1 MLQHKCHTP
10 ELYPPGLPPPGL
22 RLSGLHPRG
31 LLTRGLHPRGLK
43 DLRTTG
49 ALGSAKLAPHA
60 AYMKITS
67 LELEKL
73 RLGRVRRQAARRIG
87 EIDARYEEIG
97 IEKAALLAAMEA
109 LPQCTT
115 GVRQG
120 AQGSQSRRSRGVSLK
135 Y

>member
-1 MLQHKCHTP
+1 MQQPKRH
-10 ELYPPGLPPPGL
+10 L
-22 RLSGLHPRG
+22 RGM
-31 LLTRGLHPRGLK
+31 K

-49 ALGSAKLAPHA
+49 ALGAATLAPHA

-73 RLGRVRRQAARRIG
+73 RLSRVRQHAARRIG
-87 EIDARYEEIG
+87 EIDARCEEIG
-97 IEKAALLAAMEA
+97 HEKAALLAAMEA
-109 LPQCTT
+109 PAGCTV

-120 AQGSQSRRSRGVSLK
+120 AHRSQARRSGGVSLK

>member
-1 MLQHKCHTP
+1 MRQQ
-10 ELYPPGLPPPGL
+10 
-22 RLSGLHPRG
+22 RG
-31 LLTRGLHPRGLK
+31 HLRGLK

-49 ALGSAKLAPHA
+49 GLGATKIAPHA

-73 RLGRVRRQAARRIG
+73 RLGRVRRDAARRIA
-87 EIDARYEEIG
+87 EIDARNKEVDA
-97 IEKAALLAAMEA
+97 EKAALLAAIDA
-109 LPQCTT
+109 PQDSAT

-120 AQGSQSRRSRGVSLK
+120 ARGSESRRSRGRSLK

>member
-1 MLQHKCHTP
+1 MDQRKRHF
-10 ELYPPGLPPPGL
+10 
-22 RLSGLHPRG
+22 
-31 LLTRGLHPRGLK
+31 RGLK

-49 ALGSAKLAPHA
+49 ALGKATLAPHA
-60 AYMKITS
+60 AYMKITT

-73 RLGRVRRQAARRIG
+73 RLSRVRQQSVRRIG
-87 EIDARYEEIG
+87 EIEARCEEIG

-109 LPQCTT
+109 PAQAAV

-120 AQGSQSRRSRGVSLK
+120 AQSSQSRRSRGVSLK

>member
-1 MLQHKCHTP
+1 MPQRKHHL
-10 ELYPPGLPPPGL
+10 
-22 RLSGLHPRG
+22 
-31 LLTRGLHPRGLK
+31 RGLK

-49 ALGSAKLAPHA
+49 ALGAVTLAPHA

-73 RLGRVRRQAARRIG
+73 RLSRVRRHAARRIG

-97 IEKAALLAAMEA
+97 LEKAALLAAMEA
-109 LPQCTT
+109 SAESMV

-120 AQGSQSRRSRGVSLK
+120 VQGSNSRRSRGISLK

>member
-1 MLQHKCHTP
+1 MQQHQST
-10 ELYPPGLPPPGL
+10 L
-22 RLSGLHPRG
+22 RR
-31 LLTRGLHPRGLK
+31 LK

-49 ALGSAKLAPHA
+49 MHGKTVLAPHA
-60 AYMKITS
+60 AYMKITT

-73 RLGRVRRQAARRIG
+73 RLSRVRSQAARRIG
-87 EIDARYEEIG
+87 KIDARYEDIG

-109 LPQCTT
+109 PACAVT

-120 AQGSQSRRSRGVSLK
+120 AQSSKSRRSRGVSLK

>member
-1 MLQHKCHTP
+1 MQQRKRH
-10 ELYPPGLPPPGL
+10 L
-22 RLSGLHPRG
+22 RGM
-31 LLTRGLHPRGLK
+31 K

-49 ALGSAKLAPHA
+49 ALGQAALAPHA

-73 RLGRVRRQAARRIG
+73 RLSRVRQHAARRIG
-87 EIDARYEEIG
+87 EIDARCEEIG
-97 IEKAALLAAMEA
+97 LEKAALQGPADYTA
-109 LPQCTT
+109 

-120 AQGSQSRRSRGVSLK
+120 APSAQSRRSRGVSLK

>member
-1 MLQHKCHTP
+1 MPQRKYH
-10 ELYPPGLPPPGL
+10 L
-22 RLSGLHPRG
+22 RGM
-31 LLTRGLHPRGLK
+31 K

-49 ALGSAKLAPHA
+49 ALGAVTLAPHA

-73 RLGRVRRQAARRIG
+73 RLSRVRQQAARRIG

-97 IEKAALLAAMEA
+97 IEKAALLAAMKAPPESTA
-109 LPQCTT
+109 A

-120 AQGSQSRRSRGVSLK
+120 AQSSQSRRCRGISLR

>member
-1 MLQHKCHTP
+1 M
-10 ELYPPGLPPPGL
+10 
-22 RLSGLHPRG
+22 HPRKRHLG
-31 LLTRGLHPRGLK
+31 GMK

-49 ALGSAKLAPHA
+49 ALGRATLAPHA

-73 RLGRVRRQAARRIG
+73 RLSRVRQQAARRIG

-97 IEKAALLAAMEA
+97 LEKAALLAAMQA
-109 LPQCTT
+109 PADYGV

-120 AQGSQSRRSRGVSLK
+120 AQSSQSRRSRGVSLK

>member
-1 MLQHKCHTP
+1 MQARK
-10 ELYPPGLPPPGL
+10 
-22 RLSGLHPRG
+22 RLL
-31 LLTRGLHPRGLK
+31 RGLK

-49 ALGSAKLAPHA
+49 ALGAATLAPHA

-73 RLGRVRRQAARRIG
+73 RLSRVRQHAARRIG
-87 EIDARYEEIG
+87 EIDARCEEIG

-109 LPQCTT
+109 PADCAL

>member
-1 MLQHKCHTP
+1 MQQHKRHF
-10 ELYPPGLPPPGL
+10 
-22 RLSGLHPRG
+22 
-31 LLTRGLHPRGLK
+31 RGLK

-49 ALGSAKLAPHA
+49 ALGSATLAPHA

-73 RLGRVRRQAARRIG
+73 RLSRVRQNAAKRIG
-87 EIDARYEEIG
+87 EIDMRCEEIG
-97 IEKAALLAAMEA
+97 LEKAALLAAMNTPA
-109 LPQCTT
+109 DCTV

-120 AQGSQSRRSRGVSLK
+120 AQGAQSRRAGGVSLK

>member
-1 MLQHKCHTP
+1 MQQHKRH
-10 ELYPPGLPPPGL
+10 L
-22 RLSGLHPRG
+22 RGM
-31 LLTRGLHPRGLK
+31 K

-49 ALGSAKLAPHA
+49 ALGAVTIAPHA

-73 RLGRVRRQAARRIG
+73 RLSRVRQHAARRIG

-97 IEKAALLAAMEA
+97 IEKAALLAAMKAPPES
-109 LPQCTT
+109 TE

-120 AQGSQSRRSRGVSLK
+120 APSSPARRSRGISLK

>member
-1 MLQHKCHTP
+1 MKPCARSAGHARGRSGKSEP
-10 ELYPPGLPPPGL
+10 ECCSINAILGWGVD
-22 RLSGLHPRG
+22 
-31 LLTRGLHPRGLK
+31 PRGLK

-49 ALGSAKLAPHA
+49 ALGAAKLAPHA

-73 RLGRVRRQAARRIG
+73 RLGRIRRQAARRIG
-87 EIDARYEEIG
+87 EIDARYQEIG

-109 LPQCTT
+109 PPQCTI

>member
-1 MLQHKCHTP
+1 MPQRKYHL
-10 ELYPPGLPPPGL
+10 
-22 RLSGLHPRG
+22 
-31 LLTRGLHPRGLK
+31 RGLK

-49 ALGSAKLAPHA
+49 ALGAVTLAPHA

-73 RLGRVRRQAARRIG
+73 RLSRVRQHAARRIG
-87 EIDARYEEIG
+87 EIDARNEEIG
-97 IEKAALLAAMEA
+97 IEKAALLAAMKAPPESTA
-109 LPQCTT
+109 

-120 AQGSQSRRSRGVSLK
+120 AQSSPSRRSRGISLK

>member
-1 MLQHKCHTP
+1 MQQRKRH
-10 ELYPPGLPPPGL
+10 L
-22 RLSGLHPRG
+22 RGM
-31 LLTRGLHPRGLK
+31 K

-49 ALGSAKLAPHA
+49 ALGQAALAPHA

-73 RLGRVRRQAARRIG
+73 RLSRVRQHAARRIG
-87 EIDARYEEIG
+87 EIDARCEEIG
-97 IEKAALLAAMEA
+97 LEKAALLAAMQGPA
-109 LPQCTT
+109 DYTA

-120 AQGSQSRRSRGVSLK
+120 APSAQSRRSRGVSLK

>member
-1 MLQHKCHTP
+1 MQQRK
-10 ELYPPGLPPPGL
+10 
-22 RLSGLHPRG
+22 RLL
-31 LLTRGLHPRGLK
+31 RGLK

-49 ALGSAKLAPHA
+49 ALGATTLAPHA

-73 RLGRVRRQAARRIG
+73 RLDRVRRQAARRIG
-87 EIDARYEEIG
+87 EIDARFEEIG
-97 IEKAALLAAMEA
+97 IEKAALLAGMEA
-109 LPQCTT
+109 PPDRTV

-120 AQGSQSRRSRGVSLK
+120 MQSSQSRRSRGVSLK

>member
-1 MLQHKCHTP
+1 MQQRKRIL
-10 ELYPPGLPPPGL
+10 
-22 RLSGLHPRG
+22 
-31 LLTRGLHPRGLK
+31 RGLK

-49 ALGSAKLAPHA
+49 ALGKTALAPHA

-73 RLGRVRRQAARRIG
+73 RLGRVRQHAARRID
-87 EIDARYEEIG
+87 EIDARYQEIG
-97 IEKAALLAAMEA
+97 LEKAALLAAMDAPAES
-109 LPQCTT
+109 TV

-120 AQGSQSRRSRGVSLK
+120 AQSSKLRRSRGVSLK

>member
-1 MLQHKCHTP
+1 MPQHKCHPP
-10 ELYPPGLPPPGL
+10 EPPPPGLPVRGL
-22 RLSGLHPRG
+22 HTRGLHPRG
-31 LLTRGLHPRGLK
+31 LHLRGLK

-49 ALGSAKLAPHA
+49 ALGAAKLAPHA

-87 EIDARYEEIG
+87 EIDARYQEIG

-109 LPQCTT
+109 PPQCTI

>member
-1 MLQHKCHTP
+1 MQQRKRHL
-10 ELYPPGLPPPGL
+10 
-22 RLSGLHPRG
+22 
-31 LLTRGLHPRGLK
+31 RGLK

-49 ALGSAKLAPHA
+49 ALGAVTLAPHA

-73 RLGRVRRQAARRIG
+73 RLSRVRQHAARRIG
-87 EIDARYEEIG
+87 EIDARCEEIG
-97 IEKAALLAAMEA
+97 IEKAALLAAMKA
-109 LPQCTT
+109 PADRTV

-120 AQGSQSRRSRGVSLK
+120 AQSSQSRRSRGVSLK

>member
-1 MLQHKCHTP
+1 MPQRKHHL
-10 ELYPPGLPPPGL
+10 
-22 RLSGLHPRG
+22 
-31 LLTRGLHPRGLK
+31 RGLK

-49 ALGSAKLAPHA
+49 ALGAAALAPHA

-73 RLGRVRRQAARRIG
+73 RLSRVRQHAARRIG
-87 EIDARYEEIG
+87 EIDARCEEIG
-97 IEKAALLAAMEA
+97 LEKAALLAAMKAPAESA
-109 LPQCTT
+109 A

-120 AQGSQSRRSRGVSLK
+120 AQGSQAHRSRGISLK